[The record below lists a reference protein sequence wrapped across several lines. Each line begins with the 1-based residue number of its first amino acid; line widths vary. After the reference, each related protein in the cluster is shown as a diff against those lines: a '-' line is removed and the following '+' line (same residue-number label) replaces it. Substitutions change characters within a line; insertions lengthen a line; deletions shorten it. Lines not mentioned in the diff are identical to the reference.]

1 MSLDRPLFLKVI
13 LSFLPRFFGLVFRE
27 YYNIPPQEAKYIA
40 QLSEQFKQYY
50 EEFNN
55 TEDIQLDVDKQF
67 FESVKSLL
75 NTALL
80 GHLGLELAEKI
91 SLTQNKKGQPFYL
104 NVKPENIE
112 IIDRFKN

>member
-1 MSLDRPLFLKVI
+1 
-13 LSFLPRFFGLVFRE
+13 
-27 YYNIPPQEAKYIA
+27 
-40 QLSEQFKQYY
+40 
-50 EEFNN
+50 
-55 TEDIQLDVDKQF
+55 
-67 FESVKSLL
+67 
-75 NTALL
+75 L